1 MEREGGKGKG
11 AQLFP
16 RRACGL
22 KGGLAKPPRCCP
34 RTKSAAAA
42 GPHETGVSYVQR
54 SMPALIQVGDPTCLR
69 EPGQGAPRRAPPP
82 APKGTGHWALGPTP
96 ESVLSKNI
104 RAHTPATVPRSY
116 RLVVFAPRRLLSK
129 ELGQLVGLPTYI
141 NTTTKTQG
149 KQQKQVC
156 RQDRRPKIHLRSQW
170 TCRIKKV
177 QIQASNFRD

>member
-1 MEREGGKGKG
+1 MRKKFSAFSSRRWEGEQNSGIELPSQAALVTTRPSFSVGSSLPPHSSRILTPG
-11 AQLFP
+11 LPGTLPCYTHLWLFLPRSAQLE
-16 RRACGL
+16 A
-22 KGGLAKPPRCCP
+22 
-34 RTKSAAAA
+34 TSI
-42 GPHETGVSYVQR
+42 VS
-54 SMPALIQVGDPTCLR
+54 MIQVGDPTCLR

-141 NTTTKTQG
+141 IPFPNKI
-149 KQQKQVC
+149 VC
-156 RQDRRPKIHLRSQW
+156 NW
-170 TCRIKKV
+170 VC
-177 QIQASNFRD
+177 